1 MKCSQSGIVKNLD
14 FNRTLI
20 DKKIY
25 MYLIVD
31 TASDR
36 IKHFDLLYLTFHVH
50 VTPTYLII
58 FTSFKNDIKN
68 FDTILDYPTNNLNSG
83 IRF

>member
-1 MKCSQSGIVKNLD
+1 MRLSWQKL
-14 FNRTLI
+14 L
-20 DKKIY
+20 Y

-36 IKHFDLLYLTFHVH
+36 IKHFNFLYLTFLVH

-58 FTSFKNDIKN
+58 FTSFKDDIKH